1 MWEILVI
8 LRLEA
13 ATEGILKYFAN
24 FTGKHLCLS
33 HFLNKLAGLRQIFA
47 QFTNTFFHRTPPVAA
62 SIRPSPF
69 WSKMKNYWNIYNKI
83 WEKVSNIRSSHPGVF
98 LEKGVLKICNKF
110 TEEHPYRSVISIKL
124 LCNFIEITLWHECS
138 PVNLLHIFTTFSPKN
153 TSGGLLLKIT
163 EADNLPLM

>member
-1 MWEILVI
+1 MWKILVI

-110 TEEHPYRSVISIKL
+110 TGEHPYRSVISMELLSASTIWSKKNLIASQSLTLNVPVPDKVKKL
-124 LCNFIEITLWHECS
+124 S
-138 PVNLLHIFTTFSPKN
+138 
-153 TSGGLLLKIT
+153 
-163 EADNLPLM
+163 